1 MFEKGKIMSLTEK
14 IFINRQFL
22 NDINTNANITF
33 AKVAFSPWGF
43 TEEET
48 LDNITD
54 MAYVEEN
61 ITNNLPTSFPFIA
74 DTIIEDDLI
83 IISLPTNFNFDLY
96 YSMIIYYQKE
106 NTDAEPEDIIAI
118 IMYTQS
124 LHDATVLPLVSLA
137 DNRIYLDLRSL
148 PLKSHFLTFLSPYE
162 QPNPDIPSQT
172 NNHAPVYHQHK
183 THTESDS
190 SQLPSA
196 YTDSNAIASAIKA
209 NSELTAD
216 TSNITLIQEDGLTN
230 SQYMPSNKDSV
241 QFFRNVVGCAY
252 EWANSRLC
260 TEDLVDANNIITPS
274 DISEPI
280 TTP

>member
-1 MFEKGKIMSLTEK
+1 MSLTEQ
-14 IFINRQFL
+14 IFVNRQFL
-22 NDINTNANITF
+22 NDLDSICNITF
-33 AKVAFSPWGF
+33 AKILFSNWGF
-43 TEEET
+43 RQDET
-48 LDNITD
+48 INNITD
-54 MAYVEEN
+54 MAYVSNN
-61 ITNNLPTSFPFIA
+61 IIEDHSVWPPFIA
-74 DTIIEDDLI
+74 DTFIEDDLVV
-83 IISLPTNFNFDLY
+83 ISLPTNLNLDLY

-106 NTDAEPEDIIAI
+106 IPDATPEDNIAI

-124 LHDATVLPLVSLA
+124 LHDAAVLPLVSLA
-137 DNRIYLDLRSL
+137 DNRIYLDLRAL
-148 PLKSHFLTFLSPYE
+148 PLKAHLLTFNSPYN
-162 QPNPDIPSQT
+162 QPQADTPTQSEA
-172 NNHAPVYHQHK
+172 HAPAYHQHK
-183 THTESDS
+183 THTESAS

-216 TSNITLIQEDGLTN
+216 TSNIALIQEDGLTN

-260 TEDLVDANNIITPS
+260 TEDLVDANNIITLS

-280 TTP
+280 VIP